1 MGKKLQISNAQ
12 RVEAVMALLTRSES
26 ASAIARRYKISEGSL
41 YRLKDEFISAG
52 KTAIT
57 NRSKGK
63 SGQNSECDKLKQDIA
78 QRDEII
84 ANLTVANTVLKKI
97 SDL

>member
-1 MGKKLQISNAQ
+1 MQPC
-12 RVEAVMALLTRSES
+12 ALDLGIYEIRSR
-26 ASAIARRYKISEGSL
+26 ILSEVT
-41 YRLKDEFISAG
+41 FISAG

-63 SGQNSECDKLKQDIA
+63 SRQNSECDKLGQNVA

-97 SDL
+97 RTYKAHCHKP

>member
-26 ASAIARRYKISEGSL
+26 ASAIARRFKISEGSL

-63 SGQNSECDKLKQDIA
+63 SRQNSECDKLKQDSSE
-78 QRDEII
+78 R
-84 ANLTVANTVLKKI
+84 
-97 SDL
+97 